1 MGPDIAAQRKPHGE
15 VEGVEE
21 TLDTFGGLLRK
32 YRLAKRL
39 NQLALG
45 TRAVLDNTTISRL
58 ETGKQ
63 LPSPGDFERL
73 ATALNLSPRDRE
85 RLTFALQQ
93 DLLQRK
99 SIPSELYLQSS
110 DELLFL
116 TSEQVVSVQR
126 LRLSGKP
133 QLAAAEASRYAHW
146 VRMFVKRS
154 RSDTV
159 REALLRTLAD
169 LLIEQSKSYWD
180 YVFPSEVWQ
189 YATPLIAEQQQIAT
203 LIKDPK
209 LALLPDLSKEAALY
223 LSGSVE
229 QAQIV
234 CGRLLVERSRLG
246 DQWQPEVLRA
256 AAINA
261 GYLQDETGIVRIAN
275 TIGRVLEEMGP
286 SDPMVGTF
294 LLEGL
299 ARGQGLVRNVKALET
314 LERAWH
320 FVEVG
325 RQQGNYSS
333 LKTVQLIRTQL
344 KTLRAIGE
352 TDEAEYERL
361 GLRGILLCDEL
372 GYARYRKE
380 ISDLLESY
388 LN

>member
-1 MGPDIAAQRKPHGE
+1 MGLDIAAQREPQDEAK
-15 VEGVEE
+15 VVEE

-32 YRLAKRL
+32 YRLAKGL

-45 TRAVLDNTTISRL
+45 MRAFLDHTTVSRL
-58 ETGKQ
+58 ETGRQ

-73 ATALNLSPRDRE
+73 ATALDLFPHDRE

-99 SIPSELYLQSS
+99 SIPSELYLQS

-116 TSEQVVSVQR
+116 TSEQVASVQR

-146 VRMFVKRS
+146 IRMFVRRS

-159 REALLRTLAD
+159 RETLLRTLAD
-169 LLIEQSKSYWD
+169 LLIEQSKSYLD
-180 YVFPSEVWQ
+180 YVFPNEVWQ
-189 YATPLIAEQQQIAT
+189 YATPLIAEQQQIAEI
-203 LIKDPK
+203 IKDPK

-234 CGRLLVERSRLG
+234 CGRLLVERGRLG
-246 DQWQPEVLRA
+246 GQWQPEVLRA
-256 AAINA
+256 VAINA
-261 GYLQDETGIVRIAN
+261 GYLQDESGIVQIAN
-275 TIGRVLEEMGP
+275 TISRVLEEMGP
-286 SDPMVGTF
+286 SDPMIGTF

-299 ARGQGLVRNVKALET
+299 ARGQGLVRDDKALET
-314 LERAWH
+314 LEKAWH

-344 KTLRAIGE
+344 KTLRAIGG
-352 TDEAEYERL
+352 TDKAEYERL

-372 GYARYRKE
+372 GYARYHKE
-380 ISDLLESY
+380 ILDLLESY